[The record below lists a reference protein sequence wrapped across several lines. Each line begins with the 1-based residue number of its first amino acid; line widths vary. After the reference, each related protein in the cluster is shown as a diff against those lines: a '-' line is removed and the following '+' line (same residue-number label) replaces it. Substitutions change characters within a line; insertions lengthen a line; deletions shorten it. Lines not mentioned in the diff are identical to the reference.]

1 MGDVEQMLSDVPT
14 TIAISE
20 TDRLRVL
27 VENAAALGVEI
38 AALGFSPP
46 SAVAR
51 MVDAVSFL
59 LCPVTF
65 LRESCSQFDRSPQH
79 L

>member
-27 VENAAALGVEI
+27 VENAAALGVEL

-51 MVDAVSFL
+51 MVDAKVSFMSRYI
-59 LCPVTF
+59 